1 MNLVIPRLIGA
12 AASAVLVAG
21 CAMGAAPQSG
31 SALTAPAASS
41 GSRAT
46 ASGTSS
52 LSAPSSTSGRALAP
66 CAAPPLRASIA
77 IVGGAAGSRYLT
89 IRLTNG
95 GRSSCRM
102 VGYPGVS
109 IVARDRRSQLGA
121 AAHRDTSVRPVAV
134 VLAPRGQTTFV
145 LRVTQALNYPA
156 ATCQPRGAY
165 GYRIYPPGSRTALL
179 LADPDLTGCAKPAVQ
194 LLVVR
199 PVGISAG

>member
-21 CAMGAAPQSG
+21 CAMGPAPQSG
-31 SALTAPAASS
+31 NAATAPAASA
-41 GSRAT
+41 GSRTT

-66 CAAPPLRASIA
+66 CAVPALRASTA
-77 IVGGAAGSRYLT
+77 TVGGAAGSRYLT

-95 GRSSCRM
+95 GSSSCRM
-102 VGYPGVS
+102 IGYPGVS

-121 AAHRDTSVRPVAV
+121 AAQRDTSVRPVGV
-134 VLAPRGQTTFV
+134 VLPPRGHTTFV

-156 ATCQPRGAY
+156 TTCQPREAY
-165 GYRIYPPGSRTALL
+165 GYRIYPPGSRTAVL

-194 LLVVR
+194 LMVVR
-199 PVGISAG
+199 PVGTPAV